1 MPTKRKAM
9 RQIKEVLRLKFD
21 AKLSHERIAAATG
34 LSKGAVTGYLKRAL
48 EAGIG
53 WPLAPQIDDGALEAR
68 LFPVAS
74 AVAAGYAAPDFAH
87 IHQELKRKG
96 VTLQLLWEEYHAAH
110 PGYAYRYSQFCFHY
124 GRFRERLKRSMR
136 QVHRAGE
143 KLFLDYCG
151 NTVPIIDAGSGELR
165 AAQIFVAVLGAS
177 NYTYAEA
184 SWSQQLPDWIGSHIR
199 AFEFLGAVPALLV
212 PDNLKSAIKRA
223 CRYEPEA
230 TSTYADL
237 ARHYGTAI
245 LPARPF
251 HPRDKA
257 AVEAGVLLVQRWIL
271 ARLRNRPFFSLAELN
286 AAIGALLVDLNNRPF
301 KKLEGSR
308 ASAFASIDRPAMAGL
323 PATRY
328 AYAEWKAAI
337 VNIDYHVEIDGH
349 YYSVP
354 HSLVRLKL
362 EVSFTA
368 TTIECFFKGKRVAA
382 HVRSHLRGRHTTLAE
397 HMPESHRRHSQW
409 SPGRLLNWALTIGA
423 GTREVVKWQLENR
436 PHPEQGYRAC
446 LGLLN
451 LARHYG
457 PARLEAACRRALAIG
472 SPTRKRIKSILEAK
486 LDRHPELLPGPACEA
501 AVSPPSAAHANL
513 RGAEFFRSAIT
524 TTVPIQTGE
533 TEPCSSNPP
542 SIH

>member
-1 MPTKRKAM
+1 MPTKRKTM
-9 RQIKEVLRLKFD
+9 RQIKEVLRLKFE

-34 LSKGAVTGYLKRAL
+34 LSKGAVTNYLKRAAD
-48 EAGIG
+48 AGIG
-53 WPLAPQIDDGALEAR
+53 WPLAPPMDDAGLEAL
-68 LFPVAS
+68 LFAQAS
-74 AVAAGYAAPDFAH
+74 APLAIYAAPDFAH

-110 PGYAYRYSQFCFHY
+110 IGCAYRYSQFCFHY
-124 GRFRERLKRSMR
+124 GHFRARLKRSMR

-151 NTVPIIDAGSGELR
+151 NTVPIIDAATGEMR
-165 AAQIFVAVLGAS
+165 PAQIFVAVLVAS

-199 AFEFLGAVPALLV
+199 TFEFLSSVPALLV

-230 TSTYADL
+230 TSTYADM

-257 AVEAGVLLVQRWIL
+257 PVEAGVLLVQRWIL
-271 ARLRNRPFFSLAELN
+271 ARLRNPQFFSLAELN
-286 AAIGALLVDLNNRPF
+286 AAIRELLIDLNNRPF

-308 ASAFASIDRPAMAGL
+308 ASAFALIDRPAMAPL
-323 PATRY
+323 PVTRY
-328 AYAEWKAAI
+328 EYAEWKAAI
-337 VNIDYHVEIDGH
+337 VNIDYHVEIDSH

-354 HSLVRLKL
+354 HSLVRHKI
-362 EVSFTA
+362 EVSYTA
-368 TTIECFFKGKRVAA
+368 TTVECFFKGKRVAV
-382 HVRSHLRGRHTTLAE
+382 HMRSHSRGRHTTLAE
-397 HMPESHRRHSQW
+397 HMPESHRKHSEW
-409 SPGRLLNWALTIGA
+409 SPGRLLNWALSIGP
-423 GTREVVKWQLENR
+423 GSREVVKWQLENR

-451 LARHYG
+451 LAKHYG
-457 PARLEAACRRALAIG
+457 PERLEAACRRALAIG
-472 SPTRKRIKSILEAK
+472 SPTRKRIKSILDAK
-486 LDRHPELLPGPACEA
+486 LDQHPELFPTPASENPA
-501 AVSPPSAAHANL
+501 SPPPAPHANV
-513 RGAEFFRSAIT
+513 RGADYFRST
-524 TTVPIQTGE
+524 TTTNLTNTGE
-533 TEPCSSNPP
+533 IEPCSSNPP

>member
-1 MPTKRKAM
+1 MPTKRKTM
-9 RQIKEVLRLKFD
+9 RQIKEVLRLKFE

-34 LSKGAVTGYLKRAL
+34 LSKGAVTNYLKRAAD
-48 EAGIG
+48 AGIG
-53 WPLAPQIDDGALEAR
+53 WPLAPQMDDAALEAL
-68 LFPVAS
+68 LFTQAS
-74 AVAAGYAAPDFAH
+74 GPLAIYAAPDFAH

-110 PGYAYRYSQFCFHY
+110 TGCAYHYSQFCFHY
-124 GRFRERLKRSMR
+124 GHFRARLKRSMR

-165 AAQIFVAVLGAS
+165 PAQIFVAVLGAS

-184 SWSQQLPDWIGSHIR
+184 SWSQQLPDWIDSHIHT
-199 AFEFLGAVPALLV
+199 FEFLGSVPALLV

-230 TSTYADL
+230 TSTYADM

-271 ARLRNRPFFSLAELN
+271 ARLRNRQFFSLAELN
-286 AAIGALLVDLNNRPF
+286 AAIQELLIDLNNRAF

-308 ASAFASIDRPAMAGL
+308 ASAFASIDRPAMAPL

-328 AYAEWKAAI
+328 EYAEWKAAI
-337 VNIDYHVEIDGH
+337 VNIDYHVEIDEH

-362 EVSFTA
+362 EVSFSA
-368 TTIECFFKGKRVAA
+368 TTVECFFKGKRVAV
-382 HVRSHLRGRHTTLAE
+382 HVRSYRRGRHTTLPE
-397 HMPESHRRHSQW
+397 HMPESHRRHSEW
-409 SPGRLLNWALTIGA
+409 SPGRLLNWALSIGP
-423 GTREVVKWQLENR
+423 GTRDVVKWQLENR

-451 LARHYG
+451 LAKHYG

-472 SPTRKRIKSILEAK
+472 SPTRKRIKSILDAK
-486 LDRHPELLPGPACEA
+486 LDQHPELFPTPSSENP
-501 AVSPPSAAHANL
+501 VSPPPAPHANV
-513 RGAEFFRSAIT
+513 RGADFFRRTIT
-524 TTVPIQTGE
+524 TNLTDTGE
-533 TEPCSSNPP
+533 IELCSSNPP
-542 SIH
+542 LIH

>member
-9 RQIKEVLRLKFD
+9 RQIKEVLRLKFE

-34 LSKGAVTGYLKRAL
+34 VSKGAVASYLKRAL

-53 WPLAPQIDDGALEAR
+53 WPLAPLLDDAMLEAR
-68 LFPVAS
+68 LFR
-74 AVAAGYAAPDFAH
+74 AAGAPAASHAAPDFAH

-96 VTLQLLWEEYHAAH
+96 VTLTLLWEEYSTAH
-110 PGYAYRYSQFCFHY
+110 PGCAYRYSQFCFHY
-124 GRFRERLKRSMR
+124 GQFRESLKRSMR

-184 SWSQQLPDWIGSHIR
+184 SFSQSLPDWIGSHIR
-199 AFEFLGAVPALLV
+199 AFEFFGAVPALLV

-271 ARLRNRPFFSLAELN
+271 ARLRNRPFFTLAELN
-286 AAIGALLVDLNNRPF
+286 AAIRELLLDLNKRPF

-308 ASAFASIDRPAMAGL
+308 ASAFASIDRPAMAPL
-323 PATRY
+323 ALTRY
-328 AYAEWKAAI
+328 EYAQWKRAI

-354 HSLVRLKL
+354 HSLVRLKI
-362 EVSFTA
+362 EVSFSA
-368 TTIECFFKGKRVAA
+368 TTVECFFKGKRVAV
-382 HVRSHLRGRHTTLAE
+382 HVRSLRRGRHTTIAE

-409 SPGRLLNWALTIGA
+409 SPGRLLNWALGIGA
-423 GTREVVKWQLENR
+423 GTRDVVKWQLENR

-451 LARHYG
+451 LAKHYG
-457 PARLEAACRRALAIG
+457 PARLEAAAQRALAIG
-472 SPTRKRIKSILEAK
+472 SPTRQRIKSILDAK
-486 LDRHPELLPGPACEA
+486 LDQHPELFPTPEA
-501 AVSPPSAAHANL
+501 AASPSPAPHANV
-513 RGAEFFRSAIT
+513 RGAEYFRT
-524 TTVPIQTGE
+524 TTTTNLTHTGE
-533 TEPCSSNPP
+533 IEPCSSNPP

>member
-9 RQIKEVLRLKFD
+9 RQIKEVLRLKFE

-34 LSKGAVTGYLKRAL
+34 LSKGAVTSYLKRAL

-53 WPLAPQIDDGALEAR
+53 WPLVPPLDDAELESR
-68 LFPVAS
+68 LFRTAGRPAAS
-74 AVAAGYAAPDFAH
+74 HAAPDFAR
-87 IHQELKRKG
+87 IHQDLKRKG
-96 VTLQLLWEEYHAAH
+96 VTLQLLWEEYSAAH
-110 PGYAYRYSQFCFHY
+110 SGGAYRYSQFCFHY
-124 GRFRERLKRSMR
+124 GRFRNRLQRSMR

-143 KLFLDYCG
+143 KLFLDYSG
-151 NTVPIIDAGSGELR
+151 KTVPIIDAATGELR
-165 AAQIFVAVLGAS
+165 AAQILVAVLGAS

-184 SWSQQLPDWIGSHIR
+184 SWTQSLPDWIGSHLR
-199 AFEFLGAVPALLV
+199 TFEFIGAVPALLV

-230 TSTYADL
+230 TSTYADM

-271 ARLRNRPFFSLAELN
+271 ARLRNRQFFALAELN
-286 AAIGALLVDLNNRPF
+286 AAIRELLTDLNNRPF
-301 KKLEGSR
+301 KKLQGSR
-308 ASAFASIDRPAMAGL
+308 ASAFAAIDRPAMAPL

-328 AYAEWKAAI
+328 EYAEWKAAI

-362 EVSFTA
+362 EVSYSA
-368 TTIECFFKGKRVAA
+368 TTVECFFKGKRVAA
-382 HVRSHLRGRHTTLAE
+382 HVRSHSRGRHTTLAE
-397 HMPESHRRHSQW
+397 HMPESHRRHSEW
-409 SPGRLLNWALTIGA
+409 SPGRLLNWALGIGP
-423 GTREVVKWQLENR
+423 GTRDVVKWQLENR

-451 LARHYG
+451 LAKHYG
-457 PARLEAACRRALAIG
+457 PERLEAACRRALSIG
-472 SPTRKRIKSILEAK
+472 SPTRKRIKSILDAK
-486 LDRHPELLPGPACEA
+486 LDQHPELFATPASENPA
-501 AVSPPSAAHANL
+501 SPPPAPHANV
-513 RGAEFFRSAIT
+513 RGAEFFRAVIT
-524 TTVPIQTGE
+524 PNLTHTGE